1 MRKNRTKRAAA
12 LFMVVMLIFSML
24 FVSCSEPQ
32 AEVPGSATLTV
43 TVADNTGARTIT
55 PEGNVNVS
63 HYVITVV
70 NEDEKIEQDSGYLTK
85 GSTFVVSNVPAG
97 TWYAKVDA
105 YIDRGEG
112 NYVKV
117 ASDQSDPQQVTG
129 GSSVTFALVLD
140 TLDEVASGNVTV
152 MLKMPGALSQESE
165 TFWYQY
171 TITSLNESDSFTYT
185 SPMASETTGAGGTA
199 IISIDAAS
207 ISLMQGAYRFE
218 ITVQD
223 AETSPSVSK
232 KGVDVMRLVNGL
244 EAAGTIDLSS
254 YVTDQTFDV
263 TVTDKIGD
271 LLVPEIEDGKD
282 VYMLDAG
289 VEELTVTLSRPL
301 SASQTIEWYV
311 DGELDE
317 SVDDSNAASGE
328 YTFTFTPGSHII
340 TAIVR
345 DTGTLMS
352 VGSVEAF
359 RIISTAVF
367 TRPFGKGR
375 IVGVAWDY
383 GDPDPQLY
391 RLYTSAEVADFIKN
405 QNASMKIMD
414 DPYDIVTRD
423 ILTEPV
429 SSYEGK
435 PGSSPFDEF
444 GPWQDMKLVAMA
456 DGGEIIDTIGDG
468 ETIRAF
474 VDEHDTDNMDF
485 MVYLPDAY
493 VRVIDDP
500 ENQMRYYYV
509 SDETFDGAHLQPASG
524 HYIGRYDA
532 MDPDISGSQAFSN
545 KADEVYSRPSYKVT
559 GTQEVARYLNHQ
571 SAYDVTRKRNEG
583 ITPADGKMYGGLL
596 WEEVSYVQLMY
607 LVEYANLDSQSTLGI
622 GDTSSSTSGDSDD
635 MPYHTGVIR
644 SKERPDS
651 DVQYRYIEGLFGADY
666 TGDTVENLLVLDRVV
681 YIAPDESSLTTA
693 GDGTIFSQSSS
704 GNVPPDWIEIGTLP
718 SSGFISA
725 FGYDEERQWSIGLPS
740 EASGGSNSTYAC
752 DYVYTI
758 SSLASV
764 HLSYSYYSSDSL
776 GAWYLNASIYPSGTG
791 SYYAARLS
799 FR

>member
-1 MRKNRTKRAAA
+1 MA
-12 LFMVVMLIFSML
+12 VMLIFSML

-112 NYVKV
+112 SYVKV

-185 SPMASETTGAGGTA
+185 SPMASEILGAEGTA
-199 IISIDAAS
+199 TISIDVAS

-311 DGELDE
+311 DGEFDE

-328 YTFTFTPGSHII
+328 YTFTFTPGSYII

-345 DTGTLMS
+345 DTESLMS

-367 TRPFGKGR
+367 TGFGSGR
-375 IVGVAWDY
+375 IAGVAWDY

-391 RLYTSAEVADFIKN
+391 RLYTSAESADFIKN
-405 QNASMKIMD
+405 QNTSMKTMD

-423 ILTEPV
+423 ILEEPV
-429 SSYEGK
+429 SFYSGN

-474 VDEHDTDNMDF
+474 VDEHDDDNMDF

-500 ENQMRYYYV
+500 EKQMRYYYV
-509 SDETFDGAHLQPASG
+509 SDETFEGAQLQPASG

-532 MDPDISGSQAFSN
+532 MDPDISGIQSSSN
-545 KADEVYSRPSYKVT
+545 KADEVYSRPSYKAT
-559 GTQEVARYLNHQ
+559 GIQEVARYLDHQ

-583 ITPADGKMYGGLL
+583 ITPVDGRMYGGLL
-596 WEEVSYVQLMY
+596 WEELSYVQLMY
-607 LVEYANLDSQSTLGI
+607 LVEYANLNSQSTLGK
-622 GDTSSSTSGDSDD
+622 GDNTYTSGNSDD
-635 MPYHTGVIR
+635 MPYHTGVIG
-644 SKERPDS
+644 SKTSYGS
-651 DVQYRYIEGLFGADY
+651 DVQYRYIEGLFGADSS
-666 TGDTVENLLVLDRVV
+666 GDTIENILVLDRVV
-681 YIAPDESSLTTA
+681 YIAPDEDSLTTA
-693 GDGTIFSQSSS
+693 GDGTIFSQSGS

-718 SSGFISA
+718 SSGYISA

-740 EASGGSNSTYAC
+740 EASGSDSTYTC
-752 DYVYTI
+752 DRVSTG

-764 HLSYSYYSSDSL
+764 RLSGSGEYYL
-776 GAWYLNASIYPSGTG
+776 GAWYLYANNYPSYTYY
-791 SYYAARLS
+791 YYASRLS